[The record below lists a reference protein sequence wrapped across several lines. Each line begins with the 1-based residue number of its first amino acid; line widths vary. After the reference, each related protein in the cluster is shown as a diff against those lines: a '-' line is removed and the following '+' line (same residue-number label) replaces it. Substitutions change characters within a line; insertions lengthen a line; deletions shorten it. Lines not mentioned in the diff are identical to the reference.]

1 MKKTYMIPELETIDL
16 KINQQ
21 LLAGSEKPTSTETP
35 SEWGAPGF
43 DFFEE

>member
-1 MKKTYMIPELETIDL
+1 MKKTYINPELETIDV

-21 LLAGSEKPTSTETP
+21 LLAGSETPTSNETP

-43 DFFEE
+43 NFEE